1 MPSLYERL
9 NSVNPIQKK
18 APEPKT
24 PSYLLIRETLADIA
38 APDAALFTE
47 EIMNDLSKG
56 SARRSFLPGDFLFFD
71 TETTGLSRGAGTVAF
86 LIGYGRFIKGK
97 LMVTQVLMRDYPQE
111 VLLLEDFLTR
121 MSSCDCLISYNG
133 LTFDLPLLQGRLIMN
148 RLRSDLS
155 EKTHLDLLHIARRVY
170 KLRLGRVP
178 LTRLEEAVLGLKRK
192 DDLPGAMVPARYFE
206 YLEKRDETLLDDVLE
221 HNFQDIVSL
230 ARVFLTIAGLYQNP
244 HLAASHQDL
253 FSIGRAYETMG
264 KKDRAISC
272 YKACSDKTVRDLA
285 RFRMAEIYR
294 KSKRDEE
301 AVSNFEALQKD
312 GAQSARVF
320 IGLAKIY
327 EHRYRNPRRALEI
340 ARQGMVYCFER
351 FGEEAQQL
359 PDFQDLERRS
369 LRLSRK
375 VEKER

>member
-9 NSVNPIQKK
+9 NSANPIQKK
-18 APEPKT
+18 APKPKA
-24 PSYLLIRETLADIA
+24 PLNLLFRETLADIV

-221 HNFQDIVSL
+221 HNLQDIVSL
-230 ARVFLTIAGLYQNP
+230 ARVFLTIEGLYQNP

-312 GAQSARVF
+312 GAQSVRVF

-351 FGEEAQQL
+351 FGKEAQQF